1 MLKQYMNVM
10 IFKAFI
16 CFWFIFSNAHSI
28 AAEHRIKNLSSY
40 EEAYNI
46 AYDLIMTD
54 SDLALN
60 VIKQIYNKN
69 LPVSKQDIFYVNSI
83 AALALRPIFRET
95 TIGKKLLEKVVA
107 ADKSDF
113 NSNSMLLSLSA
124 SENNISE
131 TRKYALNLLNA
142 NYIEYI
148 NRMKS
153 ASASESSLP
162 EIRNYMDGII
172 SIYQSIAV
180 FFLQIDDKESE
191 KKALYIVENIKNMEI
206 RD

>member
-1 MLKQYMNVM
+1 MLKQYINVT
-10 IFKAFI
+10 IFKALI
-16 CFWFIFSNAHSI
+16 CCWFIFSNLHSI
-28 AAEHRIKNLSSY
+28 AAENINKNPSSY

-69 LPVSKQDIFYVNSI
+69 LPVRKQDIFYVNSI

-124 SENNISE
+124 GENNISE
-131 TRKYALNLLNA
+131 TKKYALNLLEA

-148 NRMKS
+148 NKMKS

-172 SIYQSIAV
+172 NMYKSIAV
-180 FFLQIDDKESE
+180 FFMQIDDKENE
-191 KKALYIVENIKNMEI
+191 KKALYISENLKNMQI
-206 RD
+206 PD